1 MNNNGLFDIP
11 EDAQEIILEFS
22 NLDEELK
29 SKLVHL
35 WHLFKQ
41 IHNPLMNHNYKPIEK
56 YVIAQEDQAEGEFT
70 LYVIQ
75 ISYIDNKITDIN
87 NQIKQFTLYTFS
99 H

>member
-1 MNNNGLFDIP
+1 MNNNGLYDIP
-11 EDAQEIILEFS
+11 QDAKEIILEFS

-41 IHNPLMNHNYKPIEK
+41 FHNPLMNHNYKPIDK
-56 YVIAQEDQAEGEFT
+56 YVIAQEDQAEGEFI

-87 NQIKQFTLYTFS
+87 NQIEIYKI
-99 H
+99 